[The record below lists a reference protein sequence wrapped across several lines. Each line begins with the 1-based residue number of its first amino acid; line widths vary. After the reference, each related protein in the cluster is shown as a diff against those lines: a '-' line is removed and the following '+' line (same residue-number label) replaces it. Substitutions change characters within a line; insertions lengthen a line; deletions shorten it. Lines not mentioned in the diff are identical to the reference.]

1 MNEYQIKKGWVI
13 ASFIL
18 FLAIIFIQS
27 VCDNHAIRRA
37 DTQIDTL
44 ERNLADAEKRAAQCE
59 RELEDSRR
67 TIAKCHS
74 SVGNIAERLGEQS
87 EELSG
92 IIENLKTV
100 REEVKNMENS
110 LNFFYIKYGLNDNN
124 PDNLGG
130 EIE

>member
-1 MNEYQIKKGWVI
+1 MNEKAKKGIVI
-13 ASFIL
+13 ICIVFFI
-18 FLAIIFIQS
+18 AIICIQS
-27 VCDNHAIRRA
+27 VVYNHALGRA
-37 DTQIDTL
+37 DTQIDSL
-44 ERNLADAEKRAAQCE
+44 ERNLTDAEKRTAQCE

-67 TIAKCHS
+67 TIAKCYS

-124 PDNLGG
+124 PDNNGG